1 MNLII
6 DAGNQRIKLGIYK
19 QHELIATCVLKRG
32 DSYPAELDL
41 YAIDYAISSNTGIDA
56 MLNNIPVVPT
66 LSFMWNTPVPVI
78 NEYAS
83 PETLGRDRIA
93 AVIGARTHVLN
104 KNPNILV
111 IDAGTCITYDLLL
124 NQSYKGG
131 SISPGLTM
139 RLKAMH
145 HFTAKLPEV
154 PLELNVPL
162 VANSTFS
169 GMQSG
174 AFYGMLHEIQGYIS
188 HYQKLYPD
196 IQIFI
201 TGGDMPYFEK
211 HLETSIFAHP
221 NLVLDGLNH
230 ILNYNKTA
238 LLGS

>member
-19 QHELIATCVLKRG
+19 HQELIATRTLNRG
-32 DSYPAELDL
+32 ESYPLDWMQ
-41 YAIDYAISSNTGIDA
+41 YAVNFAISSNTGIDD
-56 MLNNIPVVPT
+56 MLNNIPSIPT
-66 LSFMWNTPVPVI
+66 LSFLWNTPVPVI

-93 AVIGARTHVLN
+93 AVIGARTHFQN

-124 NQSYKGG
+124 NQNYKGG
-131 SISPGLTM
+131 SISPGLSM

-154 PLELNVPL
+154 PLEVHVPL

-169 GMQSG
+169 GVQSG
-174 AFYGMLHEIQGYIS
+174 AFYGLLHEIQGYIS
-188 HYQKLYPD
+188 HYKKLYPD
-196 IQIFI
+196 IQIFT